1 MINGRALRLVEL
13 EIERREEEEFKAR
26 LYKMG
31 DRELR
36 DLKQSIEE
44 DSRRSEVSW
53 KWKEEFINKMD
64 EGKTYIGGMMGYML
78 QRAWYESME
87 ENRML
92 MEKLMA
98 KKIIEEDFL
107 A

>member
-53 KWKEEFINKMD
+53 K
-64 EGKTYIGGMMGYML
+64 
-78 QRAWYESME
+78 
-87 ENRML
+87 
-92 MEKLMA
+92 
-98 KKIIEEDFL
+98 
-107 A
+107 

>member
-1 MINGRALRLVEL
+1 
-13 EIERREEEEFKAR
+13 
-26 LYKMG
+26 
-31 DRELR
+31 
-36 DLKQSIEE
+36 
-44 DSRRSEVSW
+44 
-53 KWKEEFINKMD
+53 MD

-98 KKIIEEDFL
+98 KKIIEEDL
-107 A
+107 VE